1 MGLKIGSFKPNSAS
15 MVATVIN
22 EETGE
27 ERKRLINKG
36 RWKGY
41 GPATVTFG
49 DLNVG
54 SCLGLLFFHLI
65 LHRSRKIRF
74 RPCNKP
80 EIK

>member
-1 MGLKIGSFKPNSAS
+1 
-15 MVATVIN
+15 MVTTVIN

-54 SCLGLLFFHLI
+54 DCVDFSIFI
-65 LHRSRKIRF
+65 LPSLDPGESNTGRATSPTPSKT
-74 RPCNKP
+74 
-80 EIK
+80 

>member
-1 MGLKIGSFKPNSAS
+1 
-15 MVATVIN
+15 MVATVVN

-54 SCLGLLFFHLI
+54 SCLVLFLFP
-65 LHRSRKIRF
+65 SYA
-74 RPCNKP
+74 P
-80 EIK
+80 

>member
-1 MGLKIGSFKPNSAS
+1 MA
-15 MVATVIN
+15 ATVIN

-54 SCLGLLFFHLI
+54 SVLGLFCFHLT
-65 LHRSRKIRF
+65 LRRSRKTQSL
-74 RPCNKP
+74 P
-80 EIK
+80 